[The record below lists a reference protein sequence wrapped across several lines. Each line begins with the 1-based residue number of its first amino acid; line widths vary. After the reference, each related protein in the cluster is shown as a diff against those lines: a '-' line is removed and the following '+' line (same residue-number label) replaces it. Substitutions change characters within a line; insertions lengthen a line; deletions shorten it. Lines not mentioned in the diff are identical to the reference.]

1 MARKQE
7 HDEHCKQIAERLD
20 SIVNGELYHDSFGD
34 EWTAEYEP
42 AYGFEMFVTQEWTR
56 NDAGEVEK
64 KTITLTTKDGET
76 YTKSDDGETID
87 DIDEYLHQ
95 VDLWDYFEGGIYNLE
110 YRVPGR
116 YDDPTSV
123 QVMIACGGPNIYL
136 DTKSGD
142 VELYWWSE
150 SGRYPM
156 RRETV
161 DAIDEYMTELY
172 NC

>member
-1 MARKQE
+1 MTRKNE
-7 HDEHCKQIAERLD
+7 HDEHCRSIAERLD
-20 SIVNGELYHDSFGD
+20 SIVNGELYHDEYGD
-34 EWTAEYEP
+34 EWIAEYEP
-42 AYGFEMFVTQEWTR
+42 AYGYEMYVTHTWVKDGDETR
-56 NDAGEVEK
+56 KVRV
-64 KTITLTTKDGET
+64 TLTTKDGET
-76 YTKSDDGETID
+76 YTRSDDGETIENVE
-87 DIDEYLHQ
+87 EYLSP
-95 VDLWDYFEGGIYNLE
+95 VDLMDYFEGSIYDIE

-116 YDDPTSV
+116 DEDPTSV
-123 QVMIACGGPNIYL
+123 QIMIACGGPNIYI

>member
-1 MARKQE
+1 MTRKNE
-7 HDEHCKQIAERLD
+7 HDEHCRAIAERLD
-20 SIVNGELYHDSFGD
+20 AIVNGELYHDEHGD
-34 EWTAEYEP
+34 EWTVEYEP
-42 AYGFEMFVTQEWTR
+42 AYGYEMYVAHTWIKDGDDVR
-56 NDAGEVEK
+56 KVRV
-64 KTITLTTKDGET
+64 TLTTKDGET
-76 YTKSDDGETID
+76 YTKSDDGETVD

-95 VDLWDYFEGGIYNLE
+95 VDLWDYLEGSIYNLE

-123 QVMIACGGPNIYL
+123 QVMIACGGPNIYI

-142 VELYWWSE
+142 VELYWWGE

-161 DAIDEYMTELY
+161 DAIDEYMCELY